1 MLKIKVE
8 ENNIRIDSYIMKY
21 TEYSRNRIQKLIKN
35 NKILVN
41 NTPIKSSYQV
51 KQNDTITI
59 SDDEPQEMNVIGENI
74 PLDIIY
80 EDNDIIIVNKKS
92 GMVVHPGN
100 GNYHNTLV
108 NALVYYSNNLSTLG
122 GTFRPGI
129 VHRIDAD
136 TSGIL
141 VIAKNDEAHNYL
153 ASDLK
158 NQKMKRKYIALVEG
172 VIQEDTATIDAP
184 IGRDPKDRKKMAVTS
199 LNSKPAITHIKVLE
213 RYKNAT
219 LIECNLETG
228 RTHQIRVH
236 LKYIHH
242 PIVNDPVYGTQ
253 SYITNPKFGQ
263 MLHAKTLGLTHPK
276 TQEYMEF
283 TIEPPQQFYDILSI
297 YKNQN

>member
-80 EDNDIIIVNKKS
+80 EDSDIIIVNKKS

-141 VIAKNDEAHNYL
+141 VIAKNDEAHKYL
-153 ASDLK
+153 ARDLK

-184 IGRDPKDRKKMAVTS
+184 IGRDPKDRKKMTVTS
-199 LNSKPAITHIKVLE
+199 LNSKPAITHIRVLE
-213 RYKNAT
+213 RYKKAT
-219 LIECNLETG
+219 LIECSLETG

-236 LKYIHH
+236 MNYIHH
-242 PIVNDPVYGTQ
+242 PIINDPVYGTK
-253 SYITNPKFGQ
+253 SYLTDPKFGQ

-276 TQEYMEF
+276 TKEYMEF